1 MYIKDEEF
9 VEDYLN
15 ESLKI
20 ANHQLSYNKKIITVA
35 KNIYEKIQSGG
46 SILICGNGGS
56 ASDSQHIAAEFVSR
70 FEIDDVPLPAIALT
84 TDTSVITA
92 IGNDYSFNE
101 IFSRQIDAIGN
112 QGDILICISTS
123 GNSQNIIEASKC
135 ARSKGIEVISF
146 IGNNKSELEQY
157 SDYSFKANSKIT
169 GIIQQIHITVGQ
181 LIAKLCELEFN
192 SN

>member
-1 MYIKDEEF
+1 MIYKKEIQH
-9 VEDYLN
+9 YLQ
-15 ESLKI
+15 ESTSAFEKLENQSSEISDICEKVI
-20 ANHQLSYNKKIITVA
+20 STLRA
-35 KNIYEKIQSGG
+35 KNK
-46 SILICGNGGS
+46 ILICGNGGS
-56 ASDSQHIAAEFVSR
+56 AADSQHIAAEFVSR

-157 SDYSFKANSKIT
+157 SDYSFKANSKVT

>member
-1 MYIKDEEF
+1 M
-9 VEDYLN
+9 
-15 ESLKI
+15 
-20 ANHQLSYNKKIITVA
+20 
-35 KNIYEKIQSGG
+35 
-46 SILICGNGGS
+46 
-56 ASDSQHIAAEFVSR
+56 
-70 FEIDDVPLPAIALT
+70 T

-157 SDYSFKANSKIT
+157 SDYSFKANSKVT

>member
-1 MYIKDEEF
+1 MIYKKEIQQ
-9 VEDYLN
+9 YLQ
-15 ESLKI
+15 ESTSAFEKLENQSSEISAICEKVI
-20 ANHQLSYNKKIITVA
+20 SALRA
-35 KNIYEKIQSGG
+35 KNK
-46 SILICGNGGS
+46 ILICGNGGS
-56 ASDSQHIAAEFVSR
+56 AADSQHIAAEFVSR

-112 QGDILICISTS
+112 QGDILISNLLTNS